1 MSDITRPKKAI
12 IIGGSLGGL
21 FAGNMMRK
29 AGWDVDIFE
38 RSAKNLDSQ
47 GGGIVLQPQVV
58 EVIQESGVNKKWDEM
73 GVRSQYRIFYNPD
86 GTVEYKQLAPQMQT
100 SWSLIYSTLLT
111 TTGKE
116 NYHQGKK
123 LQRIDSQKEGV
134 TAWFEDGSHIKGDIL
149 IGADGNNS
157 TVRQLLWPGETPTY
171 SGYIA
176 WRGLIREDRLPE
188 RARLDLHGNFAFAD
202 NKGSQIL
209 GYLVPGINND
219 LRPGHRLYNWVWYRV
234 MDDATRESVMT
245 DKNGVMRG
253 HSLPEGVIAQKW
265 KNHIYEEAARM
276 LPPGFRDVVLATK
289 EPFAQSIRDLAV
301 DSMVKD
307 RVLLLGDAASIPRP
321 HTAASTSKAA
331 ANALA
336 LRWAFLNYPDDIDA
350 ALARW
355 EPEQRHLGKYLKQ
368 VGMNMGNRL
377 MSIDMSPSS
386 GY

>member
-86 GTVEYKQLAPQMQT
+86 GMVEYKQLAPQMQT

-176 WRGLIREDRLPE
+176 WRGLIREDRLPD
-188 RARLDLHGNFAFAD
+188 RAHLDLHGNFAFAE

-245 DKNGVMRG
+245 DKNGLMRG

-265 KNHIYEEAARM
+265 KSHIYEEASRM
-276 LPPGFRDVVLATK
+276 LPPGFRDVVLATE

-301 DSMVKD
+301 DRMVKE

>member
-1 MSDITRPKKAI
+1 MSDINVSKKAV

-21 FAGNMMRK
+21 FAGNMMHR
-29 AGWDVDIFE
+29 AGWEVDIFE

-58 EVIQESGVNKKWDEM
+58 EVIHGSGINKNWNEL

-86 GTVEYKQLAPQMQT
+86 GTILDKQLAPQIQT
-100 SWSLIYSTLLT
+100 SWSLIYSTLRGNL
-111 TTGKE
+111 GKE

-134 TAWFEDGSHIKGDIL
+134 TAWFEDGSHRQGDIL
-149 IGADGNNS
+149 IGADGNGS
-157 TVRQLLWPGETPTY
+157 TVRQLLWPGEAPTY

-176 WRGLIREDRLPE
+176 WRGLINEEQLPE
-188 RARLDLHGNFAFAD
+188 RAYRDLHGNFAFAT
-202 NKGSQIL
+202 NQGSHIL

-219 LRPGHRLYNWVWYRV
+219 LRPGYRLYNWVWYRV
-234 MDDATRESVMT
+234 TDDATRESIMT

-253 HSLPEGVIAQKW
+253 HSLPEGYITQQW
-265 KNHIYEEAARM
+265 KSHVYEEATRL
-276 LPPGFRDVVLATK
+276 LPPGFREVVQATK

-301 DSMVKD
+301 DGMVKD

-336 LRWAFLNYPDDIDA
+336 LRQAFLTHPTDIAA
-350 ALARW
+350 ALRRW
-355 EPEQRHLGKYLKQ
+355 EPGQRHLGKYLRET
-368 VGMNMGNRL
+368 GMSMGNRL
-377 MSIDMSPSS
+377 MF
-386 GY
+386 GNL